1 MKSLCVFCGSSPGRD
16 AAYVE
21 AATKLGRLLAE
32 RGITLIYGG
41 GSVGLMGACADA
53 CLAAG
58 GKVVGVIPR
67 HLLDMEVGHINL
79 TAMHVVDTMHER
91 KAMMAELSNG
101 FIVLPGGIG
110 TMEEF
115 FEIWTWGQL
124 GIHRKPFGVLNV
136 AGYYDALFSFIATMV
151 EQGFLKI
158 QQAAMT
164 QLAEDPEMLLD
175 ALAAYVPPVNPA
187 VLKLAE
193 S

>member
-16 AAYVE
+16 AAYGE
-21 AATKLGRLLAE
+21 AAAKLGRLLAE

-79 TAMHVVDTMHER
+79 TALHVVDTMHER

-124 GIHRKPFGVLNV
+124 GIHHKPFGVLNV

-164 QLAEDPEMLLD
+164 QLSEDPEMLLD

>member
-1 MKSLCVFCGSSPGRD
+1 MKSLCVFCGSNPGRD
-16 AAYVE
+16 QAFVKAA
-21 AATKLGRLLAE
+21 AQLGRLLAE

-67 HLLDMEVGHINL
+67 HLLDMEVGHPNL

-151 EQGFLKI
+151 EQGFLKV

-164 QLAEDPEMLLD
+164 QLSEDPEMLLD

-187 VLKLAE
+187 VLKLSE

>member
-164 QLAEDPEMLLD
+164 QLSEDPEMLLD

>member
-16 AAYVE
+16 EAYVE
-21 AATKLGRLLAE
+21 AAATVGRLLAE

-58 GKVVGVIPR
+58 GKVVGVIPK

-91 KAMMAELSNG
+91 KAMMAELANG

-124 GIHRKPFGVLNV
+124 GIHHKPFGVLNV

-164 QLAEDPEMLLD
+164 QLSEDPEMLLD

-187 VLKLAE
+187 VLKLSE

>member
-16 AAYVE
+16 AAYGE
-21 AATKLGRLLAE
+21 AAAKLGRLLAE

-79 TAMHVVDTMHER
+79 TALHVVDTMHER
-91 KAMMAELSNG
+91 KAMMAELANG

-124 GIHRKPFGVLNV
+124 GIHHKPFGVLNV

-164 QLAEDPEMLLD
+164 QLSEDPEMLLD